1 MPPPAGSVGGK
12 GDGCASG
19 LVVDDGVV
27 GIEAMVGVMV
37 GVPVEAV
44 AGLVV
49 VGAEGLAWG
58 GPRAQAGVAVL
69 VPLALSPSYR
79 VLRRTSYTR

>member
-1 MPPPAGSVGGK
+1 MPPPAGSVVGK
-12 GDGCASG
+12 GDGCAASG
-19 LVVDDGVV
+19 LVVDGGVA
-27 GIEAMVGVMV
+27 GIEAMVWVMV
-37 GVPVEAV
+37 GVPVEVV

-49 VGAEGLAWG
+49 VGEGLAWG

>member
-1 MPPPAGSVGGK
+1 MPPPAGSVVGK
-12 GDGCASG
+12 GDGCASR
-19 LVVDDGVV
+19 LVVDGGVA

-58 GPRAQAGVAVL
+58 GPRAQAGVVVPA
-69 VPLALSPSYR
+69 PLALGPSYR

>member
-19 LVVDDGVV
+19 LVADGGVAGV
-27 GIEAMVGVMV
+27 EAMVGALV

-49 VGAEGLAWG
+49 VGAEELAWG
-58 GPRAQAGVAVL
+58 GPRAQVGVAVL
-69 VPLALSPSYR
+69 APLALGPSCR